1 MERDS
6 LTTYLD
12 EIGQQSLLSPEEE
25 RQLAEKIAAG
35 DKRAQEKLVTAN
47 LKYVVSVARQYQGQG
62 LNIDDLV
69 AEGNVGMIKAAAKFT
84 PQSSKR
90 FVAFANPYIR
100 KAMERAID

>member
-84 PQSSKR
+84 PQ
-90 FVAFANPYIR
+90 
-100 KAMERAID
+100 